1 MDKMEIRR
9 QIDANNK
16 RISEILSPSTFI
28 LNNAVAS
35 LIAENKRL
43 QSQCEH
49 EWNENG
55 FCIYCDILK
64 EEDK

>member
-16 RISEILSPSTFI
+16 RISEMLSPCTFI

-49 EWNENG
+49 EWDENG

-64 EEDK
+64 EKDK